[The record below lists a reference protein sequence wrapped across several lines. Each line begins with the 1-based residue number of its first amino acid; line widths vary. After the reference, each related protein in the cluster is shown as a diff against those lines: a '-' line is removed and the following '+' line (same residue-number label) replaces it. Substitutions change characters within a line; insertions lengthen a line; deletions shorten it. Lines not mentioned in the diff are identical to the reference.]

1 MARRSPPVQTFDL
14 NANVAANYA
23 RPPMDNGEMAIAAGR
38 AVAAIG
44 NSLSKL
50 AKAGEDAALAKAVEQ
65 ASEQGARD
73 AEAAV
78 SMPKVTERGF
88 TGDYYA
94 RLRQIE
100 SGGNDRAVN
109 PNSSA
114 KGRYQFINS
123 TARQYGITDPFDVNQ
138 QEAAVRRFTDDN
150 RRALVKALGREPTPG
165 ELYLA
170 HQQGAGGAAKLLAN
184 PDADAA
190 SVVGADAVRLN
201 GGRVG
206 MTAGQFARLWTSKFE
221 GGRSVVLPD
230 IKPLQLRKDGTP
242 QGEAYDTAQVKTG
255 AYRAKVAM
263 QTGLDALAE
272 QFAEDPEG
280 FEKEAAKL
288 RQSYV
293 GAFGNVP
300 ELQATADAEF
310 ELNAAPMR
318 RQIYDRRDRKAE
330 AEMKAAAT
338 EAVGA
343 QGALLEKQAY
353 GIGVNADGDQQLAAI
368 QARAMTVIDS
378 AAEIGAITPAEA
390 SRQRQAVTG
399 RLVQAR
405 FDGVVDALKTPA
417 EKLAFVEKL
426 ASPEM
431 RDELLEKMP
440 LEDYRTLVER
450 YRMVARQSGEA
461 QDAEARIEKRRFE
474 KLIDDDLAS
483 LAATGTGVAL
493 GGLPL
498 SADEVA
504 RVLGPE
510 KAEAWSAA
518 RGRTLQLFA
527 ATDGLA
533 RLTPEQ
539 IEQRLAGVAPKAGA
553 EGYADAE
560 QMFGQAAKAADA
572 ILKKR
577 AEDPAA
583 AVDEAFG
590 LLEDEALA
598 SDPAALAEA
607 RMDRQAAL
615 GIPELARQPLSNAEA
630 KRLAARLMLYRD
642 EPEAQAQLVERMAA
656 EMQDAYGPNGEA
668 AMAQVLRQNGVS
680 RDMSALM
687 VQAAA
692 KTRKGE
698 PLTRSDARAMDQ
710 ALRRDMAND
719 AMAGTSAPV
728 AEAVGGMTPPA
739 AAAPAPFA
747 ARGMSPR
754 QRHAAGTPKPQKAPT
769 VNATAV
775 EFLRANPE
783 LAPEFDRKYG
793 AGLAESYLAA
803 PAQDFRAR
811 TLPDGSREL
820 VYENGWVEIMKPDG
834 SVEGRMQ

>member
-14 NANVAANYA
+14 NANVAASFA

-44 NSLSKL
+44 GSLAKL
-50 AKAGEDAALAKAVEQ
+50 AKAGEDAALAKAMEQ
-65 ASEQGARD
+65 AGEQGSRA
-73 AEAAV
+73 AAAAV
-78 SMPKVTERGF
+78 GMPKMTTGA
-88 TGDYYA
+88 TGDYFA
-94 RLRQIE
+94 RLRQVE

-114 KGRYQFINS
+114 KGRYQFIDA

-138 QEAAVRRFTDDN
+138 QEQAVRRLTEDN
-150 RRALVKALGREPTPG
+150 RRALTKALGRAPTPG

-170 HQQGAGGAAKLLAN
+170 HQQGSGGAAQLLAN

-190 SVVGADAVRLN
+190 SIVGSQAIVLN
-201 GGRVG
+201 GGRPG
-206 MTAGQFARLWTSKFE
+206 MTAGQFAQLWTTKFE

-242 QGEAYDTAQVKTG
+242 QGEAYDMALVKAG
-255 AYRAKVAM
+255 SYRAKAAM
-263 QTGLDALAE
+263 ATGLDALGE
-272 QFAEDPEG
+272 QFASDPAG
-280 FEKEAAKL
+280 FEAEAAKL

-293 GAFGNVP
+293 EAFASVP

-310 ELNAAPMR
+310 ELNAQSIR
-318 RQIYDRRDRKAE
+318 RQIFDARDRAAE
-330 AEMKAAAT
+330 ADMKAAAV
-338 EAVGA
+338 EAVTA
-343 QGALLEKQAY
+343 QGSLIEKQAY
-353 GIGVNADGDQQLAAI
+353 SLGVNADADQQLAAL

-390 SRQRQAVTG
+390 SRQRQAVTS

-405 FDGVVDALKTPA
+405 FDGVIDALKTPT
-417 EKLAFVEKL
+417 EKLAFAEKL

-431 RDELLEKMP
+431 RAELLEKMP
-440 LEDYRTLVER
+440 LDDYRTMVER
-450 YRMVARQSGEA
+450 YSVMARQSGEA
-461 QDAEARIEKRRFE
+461 QDADARIERRRFE
-474 KLIDDDLAS
+474 KLTGDDVAS
-483 LAATGTGVAL
+483 LAATGKGMAL

-498 SADEVA
+498 SADEVS

-510 KAEAWSAA
+510 KAEAWSTA
-518 RGRTLQLFA
+518 RAQALQFFT

-560 QMFGQAAKAADA
+560 QVFGQAAKAADA

-590 LLEDEALA
+590 LLQDEALA
-598 SDPAALAEA
+598 SDPNALAAA

-615 GIPELARQPLSNAEA
+615 GIPDLAQQPLSNAEA

-642 EPEAQAQLVERMAA
+642 EPEAQAQLVERMAG
-656 EMQDAYGPNGEA
+656 EMREAYGEHGDA

-698 PLTRSDARAMDQ
+698 PLTQADARAMDQ

-728 AEAVGGMTPPA
+728 AEAAGA
-739 AAAPAPFA
+739 AAGGGAARSA
-747 ARGMSPR
+747 ARG
-754 QRHAAGTPKPQKAPT
+754 AAGRTGKAPV
-769 VNATAV
+769 VNAAAV
-775 EFLRANPE
+775 EHLRANPQ
-783 LAPEFDRKYG
+783 LGPEFDRKYG
-793 AGLAESYLAA
+793 AGLAESYLTA
-803 PAQDFRAR
+803 PQQEFRAR